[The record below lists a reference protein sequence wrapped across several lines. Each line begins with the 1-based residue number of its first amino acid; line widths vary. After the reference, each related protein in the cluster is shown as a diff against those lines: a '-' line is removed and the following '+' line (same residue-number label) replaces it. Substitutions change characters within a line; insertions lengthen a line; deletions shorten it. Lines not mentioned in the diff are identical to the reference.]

1 MDVTPLVPEGRQ
13 VVEGYGDGYFR
24 VSGTVWQGA
33 VIIFPDS
40 CIAWPAGA
48 RADVVREALASE
60 ARALDLLAPVLG
72 ADAVPEILLLGCGA
86 RAAPVPAALHAA
98 IRRRGPVL
106 EIMDTGAACR
116 TYNLLLAEHRRVAAA
131 LVPAGLLPPAG

>member
-40 CIAWPAGA
+40 CIAWPAAAGGA
-48 RADVVREALASE
+48 DMRSALASQAGALEALA
-60 ARALDLLAPVLG
+60 PVFEV
-72 ADAVPEILLLGCGA
+72 AAVPEILLLGCGA
-86 RAAPVPAALHAA
+86 RAVPVSSAVRAAV
-98 IRRRGPVL
+98 RDRGPVL
-106 EIMDTGAACR
+106 EVMDTGAACR
-116 TYNLLLAEHRRVAAA
+116 TYNLLLAEQRRVAAA
-131 LVPAGLLPPAG
+131 LVPAG